1 MPTKKDA
8 STPTTPGELWQA
20 GLGAFTKAQAE
31 ATSKFATLATDLSSK
46 ASGQLGKLETIFE
59 ERVAKALQTLGVPS
73 AQEVNALRA
82 QVEALSAQVQKLS
95 ATRATPTKKRAA
107 PATPAKRAPRAA
119 K

>member
-1 MPTKKDA
+1 MPTKKDTSA
-8 STPTTPGELWQA
+8 PTTPGELWQA

-31 ATSKFATLATDLSSK
+31 ATSKFATLATDLSTK
-46 ASGQLGKLETIFE
+46 ATGQLGKLETIFE

-73 AQEVNALRA
+73 AQEVSALRA

-95 ATRATPTKKRAA
+95 TRATPTKKRAT
-107 PATPAKRAPRAA
+107 PATPAKRAPRAS